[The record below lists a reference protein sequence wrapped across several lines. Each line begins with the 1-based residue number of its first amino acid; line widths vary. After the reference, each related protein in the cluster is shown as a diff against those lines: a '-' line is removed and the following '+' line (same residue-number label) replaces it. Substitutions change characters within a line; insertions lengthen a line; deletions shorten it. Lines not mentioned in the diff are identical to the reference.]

1 MVRQTPAQGGRTETV
16 AAAHERLLSVVI
28 PLFNEQDNVQPL
40 IQGVESALQGI
51 DYEVVLVDDCST
63 DLSREKA
70 RPLTGERVTL
80 VELKKNYGQSTAM
93 AAGVD
98 HAKGEYVAFMDG
110 DLQNDPTDIPS
121 MLEKIRTEEWDIV
134 AGNRRNRKDGFVL
147 RKLPS
152 RIANRLIRRITKVG
166 IHDFGCTLK
175 VMRRETAE
183 ELQLHGEMHRF
194 IPAIAAFSGASMT
207 EVDVKHHPRRHGKS
221 KYNLSRTFRVISDLM
236 LLFFLRRYSQK
247 PMHIF
252 GTAGFLSLA
261 AGLSINAYLLV
272 LKFMGQDIWGKPLLI
287 LGMILLFGGIQLIT
301 IGILADVGL
310 RTHHEVSGKTGY
322 RVRKTYGGKA
332 GS

>member
-1 MVRQTPAQGGRTETV
+1 MVKQT
-16 AAAHERLLSVVI
+16 AAVTHEQFMDGSMRELSVVI
-28 PLFNEQDNVQPL
+28 PVYNEEDNVAPL
-40 IQGVESALQGI
+40 IRSVADALEGL

-63 DLSREKA
+63 DRTRERA
-70 RPLTGERVTL
+70 RALASERVVL

-98 HAKGEYVAFMDG
+98 HACGEYIAFMDG
-110 DLQNDPTDIPS
+110 DLQNDPTDIPM
-121 MLEKIRTEEWDIV
+121 MLEKIRLEEWDIV
-134 AGNRRNRKDGFVL
+134 AGNRKERKDGFVL

-152 RIANRLIRRITKVG
+152 RMANWLVRRVTKVG

-175 VMRRETAE
+175 VMRRETAQ

-194 IPAIAAFSGASMT
+194 IPAIASFAGASMT

-252 GTAGFLSLA
+252 GTAGFLA
-261 AGLSINAYLLV
+261 FIAGVVINAYLLV

-287 LGMILLFGGIQLIT
+287 LGMILLFGGIQLVT
-301 IGILADVGL
+301 IGILADIGL
-310 RTHHEVSGKTGY
+310 RTNHEVSGRAAYK
-322 RVRKTYGGKA
+322 VRKTYGGRA
-332 GS
+332 DS